1 MITAVIIDDISL
13 ARASLRA
20 DLTDH
25 YPDVNIIG
33 EAEGVVSG
41 LKLIKTMKPELIFL
55 DIHMTDGEGFDLLEI
70 LGNDACSVIFTTASD
85 QHAIQAF
92 QHEAVDYLLKPIDP
106 DLLVKAVEKHRKRSS
121 YRLSHKNQGRHNETN
136 KVATISLSTQD
147 DLRVVEVRNI
157 VRLEADGNYTTV
169 FEIDGNKTL
178 VSRSLKSLTEELISF
193 DFYRSHQS
201 HLVNLA
207 MVVSYLKSEGGFLKM
222 KDGSEVPVAVRKKAE
237 IVQILKSR

>member
-25 YPDVNIIG
+25 CPEVNIIG

-70 LGNDACSVIFTTASD
+70 LGNDDSSVIFTTASA

-106 DLLVKAVEKHRKRSS
+106 DLLVKAVEKHKKRAN
-121 YRLSHKNQGRHNETN
+121 YGLSTQNQGRHNETN

-222 KDGSEVPVAVRKKAE
+222 KDGSEVPVAVRKKSE
-237 IVQILKSR
+237 IVQILKNR